1 MKQWLP
7 LLLAVIALLG
17 VEGFLQQPGVQQR
30 LDHIAVNPLPQ
41 KLAQLAAYQAPQKA
55 LDTLAL
61 GTSRTL
67 NGFVP
72 NSFGATQGV
81 YNMGLPQA
89 SFDMA
94 LATLKTL
101 EAHQQKPKRILLEV
115 VDFMFDPHY
124 VSHGLYY
131 HQLMAQNP
139 TLLGDIW
146 QSPYFTQAD
155 KEGLTVEHLSA
166 LSRYKTV
173 LAPAML
179 PQLLKSLLGKTKPAP
194 LVTLQAGWEPLVHTQ
209 LQQATPPTAP
219 IKLWVKPH
227 YLPLDTQSF
236 TLLLDYCQQHAIA
249 VVLVEWPDQ
258 SGYATVAKGSP
269 QRHAFLQA
277 VWQAATSRHLPFISL
292 DGLPVRTKDTLFAD
306 LRHLTPAG
314 AKLYTGLLAQQLAT
328 VALP

>member
-1 MKQWLP
+1 MITRWLP
-7 LLLAVIALLG
+7 LLLAIGLLFG
-17 VEGFLQQPGVQQR
+17 LEAVLQQPAVLQR
-30 LDHIAVNPLPQ
+30 LDHMAVNPLPQ
-41 KLAQLAAYQAPQKA
+41 KLAQLVAYQAPHNP
-55 LDTLAL
+55 LETLAL

-72 NSFGATQGV
+72 ASFGSKQGV

-101 EAHQQKPKRILLEV
+101 QAQHQKPKRLLLEV

-131 HQLMAQNP
+131 HQLMVQNP
-139 TLLGDIW
+139 ALFGDIW

-155 KEGLTVEHLSA
+155 KEGLTVEHVSA

-179 PQLLKSLLGKTKPAP
+179 PQLLKGFLGRTKLTKPSAA
-194 LVTLQAGWEPLVHTQ
+194 LQAGWEPLTQ
-209 LQQATPPTAP
+209 TQVETETAPTAP
-219 IKLWVKPH
+219 VKLWVKPH
-227 YLPLDTQSF
+227 YLPLDTHSF

-258 SGYATVAKGSP
+258 SQYATVAKGSP
-269 QRHAFLQA
+269 QRTAFLQA
-277 VWQAATSRHLPFISL
+277 VTQASRSRHLPFISL
-292 DGLPVRTKDTLFAD
+292 EALPVSHKDNLFAD
-306 LRHLTPAG
+306 LRHLTPTG
-314 AKLYTGLLAQQLAT
+314 AKHYTNLLAQQIK
-328 VALP
+328 ALP

>member
-1 MKQWLP
+1 MITRCLP
-7 LLLAVIALLG
+7 LLLSIALLCGLEG
-17 VEGFLQQPGVQQR
+17 VLQQPAAQQR
-30 LDHIAVNPLPQ
+30 LDHMAVNPLPQ
-41 KLAQLAAYQAPQKA
+41 KLTQLATFHAPQKA
-55 LDTLAL
+55 LETLAI

-72 NSFGATQGV
+72 ASFGATQNV

-101 EAHQQKPKRILLEV
+101 KAQHQKPRRILLEV

-139 TLLGDIW
+139 ALLSDIW

-155 KEGLTVEHLSA
+155 KEGLMVEHISA

-173 LAPAML
+173 LAPVML
-179 PQLLKSLLGKTKPAP
+179 PQLIKGLLGKTKPKP
-194 LVTLQAGWEPLVHTQ
+194 PVLLQAGWEPLISTQ
-209 LQQATPPTAP
+209 VETTTSTTDLV
-219 IKLWVKPH
+219 KLWVKPH
-227 YLPLDTQSF
+227 YLPIDTQSF

-258 SGYATVAKGSP
+258 SRYATVAKGSP
-269 QRHAFLQA
+269 QRTAFLQA
-277 VWQAATSRHLPFISL
+277 VQHASASRHLPFISL
-292 DGLPVRTKDTLFAD
+292 DALPVSYKDSLFAD
-306 LRHLTPAG
+306 LRHLNPTG
-314 AKLYTGLLAQQLAT
+314 AKLYTGLLAKQVEAQGL
-328 VALP
+328 